1 MRNAFADELTKLTKK
16 NKNIYLLS
24 GDIGNR
30 LFDNYKKIAGDRFKN
45 CGVAEQNMTG
55 VAAGLA
61 MSGFQPITYTI
72 APFCTTRC
80 LEQIKIDIAY
90 HNLPVI
96 VVSVGAGLSY
106 AGLGPT
112 HHSCEDI
119 AFLSSIPNMTV
130 VCPSDP
136 IEVRYALREALKL
149 KKPTY
154 IRLGKK
160 GEPNINKTKI
170 NFKIGKQLIIKKG
183 KNICL
188 ISTGNILPIVMQLSK
203 KLEQE
208 GISSEVINMHTIKP
222 LDKLGLRRN
231 FRKHKFVFSFEEHS
245 EIGGLGSTISSWL
258 VKNNIKKNNF
268 FYFGTKD
275 IFYKKSGSQSYA
287 RDQLG
292 LSLSYL
298 YKEVIKKIHKKK

>member
-1 MRNAFADELTKLTKK
+1 MRNAFADELTKLAKK
-16 NKNIYLLS
+16 NKKLFLLS

-30 LFDNYKKIAGDRFKN
+30 LFDNYKNIAADRFRN

-61 MSGFQPITYTI
+61 MSGFHPITYTI

-96 VVSVGAGLSY
+96 IVSVGAGLSY

-119 AFLSSIPNMTV
+119 AFLSCIPNMTV
-130 VCPSDP
+130 LCPSDP
-136 IEVRYALREALKL
+136 HEVRYALREAIKL

-160 GEPNINKTKI
+160 GEPNIHNKKI

-183 KNICL
+183 SSVCF
-188 ISTGNILPIVMQLSK
+188 ISTGNILPLVLEVAK
-203 KLEQE
+203 KLESKK
-208 GISSEVINMHTIKP
+208 INAEVISMHTVKP
-222 LDKLGLRRN
+222 LDDSGLRKN
-231 FRKHKFVFSFEEHS
+231 FKKHEFIFSFEEHS
-245 EIGGLGSTISSWL
+245 EIGGLGSILSSWL
-258 VKNNIKKNNF
+258 VKNNIKNKNF

-275 IFYKKSGSQSYA
+275 VFYKKSGSQEFA
-287 RDQLG
+287 RSQLG
-292 LSLSYL
+292 LSAEYL
-298 YKEVIKKIHKKK
+298 VKEILKKIKY